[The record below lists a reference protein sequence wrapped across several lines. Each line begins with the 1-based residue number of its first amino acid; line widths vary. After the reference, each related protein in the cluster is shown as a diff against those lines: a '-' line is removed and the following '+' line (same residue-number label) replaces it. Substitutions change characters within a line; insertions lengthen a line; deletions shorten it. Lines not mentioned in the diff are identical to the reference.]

1 MAAEIA
7 LLDLSPFFDMHPVL
21 ETERIILRQ
30 LTLSDLDDVFEN
42 DREPEFVRYTPH
54 LPAKFISD
62 AEAYLQR
69 IAKTFSNREVLT
81 FGFERKSDKKIM
93 GHCSLHNIVPQHH
106 RAEIGYGIGPA
117 YWGQG
122 YGFEGV
128 KEVIRFGFDDMGFH
142 RIEASCDPR
151 NTRSIKLLERCGL
164 VYEGTL
170 RENEI
175 CKGERVS
182 NTIYSILHG

>member
-1 MAAEIA
+1 
-7 LLDLSPFFDMHPVL
+7 LPPLDLSRFFDVHPIL

-30 LTLSDLDDVFEN
+30 LTLSDLEDVFEN

-54 LPAKFISD
+54 VPAKSISD
-62 AEAYLQR
+62 TEAYLRR
-69 IAKTFSNREVLT
+69 IAKTFSDREVLT

-106 RAEIGYGIGPA
+106 RAEIGYGISPA
-117 YWGQG
+117 YWGEG
-122 YGFEGV
+122 YAFEGV
-128 KEVIRFGFDDMGFH
+128 KEIIQFGFEEMGIH

-151 NTRSIKLLERCGL
+151 NVRSIKLAERCGM

-170 RENEI
+170 REHKI

-182 NTIYSILHG
+182 SAIYSILNG

>member
-1 MAAEIA
+1 MQDIA
-7 LLDLSPFFDMHPVL
+7 PLDLSSFFDVHPIL

-30 LTLSDLDDVFEN
+30 LTLSDLADVFEN

-54 LPAKFISD
+54 VPAKSILD
-62 AEAYLQR
+62 TEAYLGR
-69 IAKTFSNREVLT
+69 IAKTFSDREVLT

-93 GHCSLHNIVPQHH
+93 GHCSLHNIVLQHR
-106 RAEIGYGIGPA
+106 RAEIGYGLGPA

-122 YGFEGV
+122 YALEGV
-128 KEVIRFGFDDMGFH
+128 KEIIRFAFDDLGIH

-151 NTRSIKLLERCGL
+151 NIRSIKLIERCGMD
-164 VYEGTL
+164 YEGTL

-182 NTIYSILHG
+182 TAIYSILNG